1 LKYPEKMEERKKNKD
16 DQVDDEDVMDAGYVE
31 F

>member
-1 LKYPEKMEERKKNKD
+1 LKYPEKPEEKKKEKN
-16 DQVDDEDVMDAGYVE
+16 VEIDDEDVLDAGYVE

>member
-1 LKYPEKMEERKKNKD
+1 MEERKKNKD
-16 DQVDDEDVMDAGYVE
+16 DQLDDDDVMDAGYVE